1 MNDLE
6 QLLQHHLRTFEQI
19 DLATIDAAI
28 ANATGNVE
36 QSLIDGV
43 KQQRIHTLHLI
54 RAGKKDAALEAMK
67 ALISKAELL
76 NYVTKTQTLTV
87 VGDKVKAGGKKGA
100 KRSTGNKISR
110 DSKEPE
116 IVEAIAAYTG
126 EPRYMAG
133 IIAKKLHVT
142 PQYVRQIKAKL
153 TPP

>member
-6 QLLQHHLRTFEQI
+6 QLLRHHLMTFKRI
-19 DLATIDAAI
+19 DLAKIDAAI
-28 ANATGNVE
+28 ASATGNVE
-36 QSLIDGV
+36 QSLIDRV
-43 KQQRIHTLHLI
+43 KQQRSNTLDLL
-54 RAGKKDAALEAMK
+54 RAGKKDAALEAGQ
-67 ALISKAELL
+67 ALFNAAELL

-87 VGDKVKAGGKKGA
+87 VGDKVKTGGKKGA